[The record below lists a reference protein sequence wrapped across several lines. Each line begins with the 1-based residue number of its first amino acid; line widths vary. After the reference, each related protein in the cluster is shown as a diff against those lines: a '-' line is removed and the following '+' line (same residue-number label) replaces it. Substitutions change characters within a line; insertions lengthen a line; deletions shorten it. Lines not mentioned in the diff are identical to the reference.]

1 MKKEKGP
8 LLYIGQPA
16 LKHVQPVMQEIVKA
30 GEVPETPEI
39 TETPEIIDAA
49 KEISIKPEANEKPV
63 ESGRLRPF
71 KEMNV
76 EEKVIYLAQRRI
88 PVPCQFEWKSGSVRG
103 IIERFDGDN
112 VWVLEEEGKET
123 VRVPIAEIVYIR
135 IAGT

>member
-1 MKKEKGP
+1 MKKEQGP

-16 LKHVQPVMQEIVKA
+16 LKHVQPVMQEIAKA

-39 TETPEIIDAA
+39 NETPETGVKPVA
-49 KEISIKPEANEKPV
+49 KETPS
-63 ESGRLRPF
+63 ESGRLLPF

-88 PVPCQFEWKSGSVRG
+88 PVPCQLEWKSGSVRG
-103 IIERFDGDN
+103 VIERFDGDN

-123 VRVPIAEIVYIR
+123 VRVPIAEIVYVR

>member
-1 MKKEKGP
+1 MKKEQGP
-8 LLYIGQPA
+8 LLYIGQPT

-39 TETPEIIDAA
+39 TETPEIP
-49 KEISIKPEANEKPV
+49 IKPVTKETKPV
-63 ESGRLRPF
+63 TKETPSGSGRLLPF

-103 IIERFDGDN
+103 IIERFDGEN

>member
-1 MKKEKGP
+1 MKKEQGP
-8 LLYIGQPA
+8 LLYIGQPT

-39 TETPEIIDAA
+39 TETPEIP
-49 KEISIKPEANEKPV
+49 IKPVKKEMPS
-63 ESGRLRPF
+63 ESGRLLPF

-88 PVPCQFEWKSGSVRG
+88 PVPCQFEWKGGSVRG

>member
-1 MKKEKGP
+1 MKKEQGP

-30 GEVPETPEI
+30 GEVPEI
-39 TETPEIIDAA
+39 TETPEIP
-49 KEISIKPEANEKPV
+49 IKPVVKETPS
-63 ESGRLRPF
+63 ESGRLLPF

-103 IIERFDGDN
+103 VIERFDGGN